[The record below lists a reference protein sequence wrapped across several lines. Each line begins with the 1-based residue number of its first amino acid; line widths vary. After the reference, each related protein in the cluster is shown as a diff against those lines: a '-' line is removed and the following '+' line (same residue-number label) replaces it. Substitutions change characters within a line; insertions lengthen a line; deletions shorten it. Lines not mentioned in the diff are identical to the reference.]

1 MHLLKIIYC
10 ILVEH
15 LSRWGMYYNA
25 ATFCWGGVIFVTY
38 KSNIQCT
45 STFIDLT
52 SFIFELYEKSHHYYG
67 TGLVTLWMNIFD
79 GKSKMQVML
88 ITLHHHWLATIFA
101 ETTSTEDWN
110 FWCILIPFCVQKTRA
125 KLRFACFHLAT
136 VFFIIFY
143 RTEICIR
150 LYNLGN
156 LFSSTS
162 YKNYS
167 ATQNLGA
174 AT

>member
-1 MHLLKIIYC
+1 MQQHFAGGGLFLWPTKATSNAPVHSLIWRHLYLNSMKNRTTIMEQV
-10 ILVEH
+10 L
-15 LSRWGMYYNA
+15 LR
-25 ATFCWGGVIFVTY
+25 
-38 KSNIQCT
+38 
-45 STFIDLT
+45 
-52 SFIFELYEKSHHYYG
+52 
-67 TGLVTLWMNIFD
+67 D

-110 FWCILIPFCVQKTRA
+110 FWCILIPFCVQKTRP